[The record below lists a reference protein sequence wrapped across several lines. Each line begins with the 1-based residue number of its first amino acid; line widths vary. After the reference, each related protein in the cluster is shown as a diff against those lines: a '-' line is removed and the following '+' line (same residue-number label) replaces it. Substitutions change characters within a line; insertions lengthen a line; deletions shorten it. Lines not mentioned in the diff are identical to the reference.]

1 MTKKD
6 AGTQRA
12 EELSGSRGGRGS
24 RGHGRG
30 AEGQRGRGAEGKQ
43 ADQSLSWAP
52 GYLCTE
58 HLRVSASSPLRVS
71 PESVAVAAEALRAR
85 KGLSAP
91 GHLTLSPVLL
101 LSLRASES
109 RRIAPTRHFPLSA
122 SSWSHLLEEQANDNL
137 DSIKR
142 LRLYLKV
149 FQGMVIDGISN

>member
-6 AGTQRA
+6 ARTQRA

-30 AEGQRGRGAEGKQ
+30 AEGQRGRGKTSRSIPLLGTWVPLHRTPPRLRVIPSPR
-43 ADQSLSWAP
+43 QSRKRRSRSGSVASEKGTLRTWAP
-52 GYLCTE
+52 
-58 HLRVSASSPLRVS
+58 HS
-71 PESVAVAAEALRAR
+71 
-85 KGLSAP
+85 
-91 GHLTLSPVLL
+91 LTCFTP
-101 LSLRASES
+101 LRASES

>member
-6 AGTQRA
+6 ARTQRA

-101 LSLRASES
+101 LYGRARAAGS
-109 RRIAPTRHFPLSA
+109 PLPVTF
-122 SSWSHLLEEQANDNL
+122 HYPRLLGHTFWRSKL
-137 DSIKR
+137 MI
-142 LRLYLKV
+142 
-149 FQGMVIDGISN
+149 I